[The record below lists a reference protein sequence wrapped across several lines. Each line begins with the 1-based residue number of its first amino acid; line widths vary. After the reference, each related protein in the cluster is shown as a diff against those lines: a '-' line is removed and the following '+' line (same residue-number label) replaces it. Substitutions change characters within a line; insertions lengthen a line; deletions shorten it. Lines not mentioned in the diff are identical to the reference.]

1 MKYPSLLLQR
11 ALFPSFLWLSNIL
24 LCVYTTFSL
33 SVHLSRD
40 TGCLQVLA
48 IVNSPAMNIRV
59 HVSFQ
64 IIVYFRYMFQRRVTG
79 SNGNSIFSFLRN
91 IHTVLH
97 NGYTN
102 LYFHQQL
109 RWFLFLHTLSIIYY
123 L

>member
-11 ALFPSFLWLSNIL
+11 AFFPSFLWLSNIL